1 MLELAFSLSLN
12 SESKVPHYKQLY
24 LFIRQEIQAGHIKAG
39 TKLPSIRALSDA
51 LNISKTTTEEAYQQ
65 LIAEG
70 YIVSKARVGYF
81 SLPPEDAFT
90 DAPASTR
97 TKPSSVAPL
106 SNRSIE
112 IDFHPAR
119 VDGNHFPRTLFKKLS
134 NDVWN
139 TYDNTLLDY
148 GDAFGEWGLRKT
160 LADYL
165 HHARGVRCTPHQI
178 IIGSGIQYSIGVL
191 IELLQSDETV
201 VGMEDPGYDKVLSA
215 FRRAGVAVRPIALDS
230 DGIDIEQLRKSDANL
245 VYVTPSHQFPQG
257 MVMPYSKRMQLLQ
270 WAKES
275 GSFIIEDDY
284 DGEFRYG
291 ERPIPSLQGLDA
303 NDAVIY
309 IGTFSKSLSPSM
321 RVNYMVL
328 PPSLVEQFAA
338 RRHEWDSPV
347 SRHHQLVLQAFME
360 QGHWERHVR
369 RLRRGYRSKQAV
381 LIQVIQAEM
390 GERAIIVGQ
399 GAGLHV
405 VLDVNTDKSRE
416 TLKER
421 AESVGVNVYFV
432 ASAYSQEP
440 TATVRVVL
448 GFGGLSPDDLVEGI
462 KRLRT
467 CWFSR

>member
-1 MLELAFSLSLN
+1 MLEFAFSLN
-12 SESKVPHYKQLY
+12 NESKVPHYKQLY

-81 SLPPEDAFT
+81 SLPPEDAFS
-90 DAPASTR
+90 DAPLSTR
-97 TKPSSVAPL
+97 ANPSYVAPL
-106 SNRSIE
+106 NNRSIE

-119 VDGNHFPRTLFKKLS
+119 VDGDHFPRTLFKKLS

-139 TYDNTLLDY
+139 AYANTLLDY

-165 HHARGVRCTPHQI
+165 HHARGVRCTPQQI

-191 IELLQSDETV
+191 IELLRSDTTI
-201 VGMEDPGYDKVLSA
+201 VGMEHPGYDKVLSA
-215 FRRAGVAVRPIALDS
+215 FRRAGVAVRPISLDS
-230 DGIDIEQLRKSDANL
+230 DGIDIDQLRASDVNL

-257 MVMPYSKRMQLLQ
+257 MVMPYYKRMQLLQ
-270 WAKES
+270 WAKEN

-303 NDAVIY
+303 NHAVIY

-328 PPSLVEQFAA
+328 PPPLVEQFAA

-347 SRHHQLVLQAFME
+347 PRHHQLVLQAFME

-369 RLRRGYRSKQAV
+369 RLRRVYRSKQTV
-381 LIQVIQAEM
+381 LIQAIRAEM
-390 GERAIIVGQ
+390 GERATIVGQ

-405 VLDVNTDKSRE
+405 LLDVNTDESKE
-416 TLKER
+416 TLKQR
-421 AESVGVNVYFV
+421 ADSAGVNVYFV
-432 ASAYSQEP
+432 FSTNAQEP
-440 TATVRVVL
+440 TAAVRVML
-448 GFGGLSPDDLVEGI
+448 GFGGLSQDDIVEGI
-462 KRLRT
+462 TRLSI
-467 CWFSR
+467 CWFR